1 MRDICNSTE
10 YINDVI
16 METDQKAFVLFWSE
30 TCGPCKIM
38 KPAIQKIEDAE
49 VDIKFFGV
57 NTSTVDGMDL
67 AKANMIRSVPTIQFI
82 KAGEVVHSISGSVT
96 KDQIEGFI
104 NKHLKEA

>member
-16 METDQKAFVLFWSE
+16 MESDQKSIVMFWSE

-49 VDIKFFGV
+49 NEVKFFGV

-82 KAGEVVHSISGSVT
+82 KDGEVKFSVSGSAT
-96 KDQIEGFI
+96 KDQIESLI
-104 NKHLKEA
+104 NKLKEA

>member
-16 METDQKAFVLFWSE
+16 MESDQKSIVMFWSE

-49 VDIKFFGV
+49 SEVKFFGV

-82 KAGEVVHSISGSVT
+82 KDGEVKFSVSGSAN
-96 KDQIEGFI
+96 KDQIESLI
-104 NKHLKEA
+104 NKLKEA

>member
-10 YINDVI
+10 NINDVI
-16 METDQKAFVLFWSE
+16 MESDQKSIVMFWSE

-49 VDIKFFGV
+49 NEVKFFGV

-82 KAGEVVHSISGSVT
+82 KDGEVKFSVSGSAN
-96 KDQIEGFI
+96 KDQIESLI
-104 NKHLKEA
+104 NKLKEA

>member
-1 MRDICNSTE
+1 MREICNSTE

-16 METDQKAFVLFWSE
+16 METDQKSFVMFWSE

-38 KPAIQKIEDAE
+38 KPVIQKIEDAE
-49 VDIKFFGV
+49 NEVDFFGV

-82 KAGEVVHSISGSVT
+82 RDGEVKFSTSGSMT
-96 KDQIEGFI
+96 KDQIESLI
-104 NKHLKEA
+104 NKLKEA